1 MHTFFVEL
9 LVGAFLLA
17 VWTDARFPS
26 IAPRTIGRLI
36 LHNAL
41 SIVISTFI
49 AGSAISAL
57 IEAGGGVGIFAAIFM
72 VALPALTYVLLGG
85 VWALKLT
92 RDYMGGRFH

>member
-9 LVGAFLLA
+9 LIGAFLLA

-36 LHNAL
+36 LHATL
-41 SIVISTFI
+41 SLIITTFI
-49 AGSAISAL
+49 AGSVISAL
-57 IEAGGGVGIFAAIFM
+57 IATGKLGIFAAIFI
-72 VALPALTYVLLGG
+72 VALPTLTYVLLGG

-92 RDYMGGRFH
+92 RDHMGGRFP

>member
-17 VWTDARFPS
+17 VWTDARFPA
-26 IAPRTIGRLI
+26 IAPRTVARLI
-36 LHNAL
+36 FHSAL
-41 SIVISTFI
+41 AMIICTFM
-49 AGSAISAL
+49 ARSAISTLIAAGAL
-57 IEAGGGVGIFAAIFM
+57 GAYAAIFM

-92 RDYMGGRFH
+92 RDHMGGGRF

>member
-9 LVGAFLLA
+9 LIGAFLLA

-26 IAPRTIGRLI
+26 IAPRTVGRLI
-36 LHNAL
+36 LHSAM
-41 SIVISTFI
+41 SIIITTFV

-57 IEAGGGVGIFAAIFM
+57 IATGELGIFAAIFM

-92 RDYMGGRFH
+92 RDHMDGRFR